1 MRFAPVSFRPTFGR
15 VLSVLTAIIAG
26 LGLLGF
32 VVGGDWLG
40 LVRHGWG
47 LLLLAAV
54 GFALFWF
61 PRLDVQ
67 EHAITVRNVFST
79 VTVPWTAIQRIDTK
93 YALTLYTSEGTVTV
107 WASPAPNRYAS
118 QVSSTTDTRIADQ
131 DSGGSIRPGDL
142 IHTASGAA
150 AFVIRRHW
158 QQLRDDGFLD
168 SAVVEEGS
176 MHRQLHTVTIAVLGA
191 LTVATVLGFVL

>member
-26 LGLLGF
+26 LGLIGF
-32 VVGGDWLG
+32 VVGGDGLG
-40 LVRHGWG
+40 LLRHGWG
-47 LLLLAAV
+47 LLLIAAV

-93 YALTLYTSEGTVTV
+93 YALTLYTSEGKVTV

-176 MHRQLHTVTIAVLGA
+176 MHKRLHTVTIAVLSA
-191 LTVATVLGFVL
+191 LAVATVLGFVL

>member
-32 VVGGDWLG
+32 VIGGDWLG

-93 YALTLYTSEGTVTV
+93 YALTLYTSEGKVTV

-176 MHRQLHTVTIAVLGA
+176 MHKRLHTVTIAVLSA
-191 LTVATVLGFVL
+191 LAVATVLGFVL

>member
-32 VVGGDWLG
+32 VVAGDWRD
-40 LVRHGWG
+40 LVLHGWG
-47 LLLLAAV
+47 LLLIAAV

-93 YALTLYTSEGTVTV
+93 YALTLYTSEGKVTV

-118 QVSSTTDTRIADQ
+118 HVSSTSDTRIADQ

-168 SAVVEEGS
+168 NPVVEKGS
-176 MHRQLHTVTIAVLGA
+176 MKKQLHTVTIVVLGA
-191 LTVATVLGFVL
+191 LAVATVLGFVL